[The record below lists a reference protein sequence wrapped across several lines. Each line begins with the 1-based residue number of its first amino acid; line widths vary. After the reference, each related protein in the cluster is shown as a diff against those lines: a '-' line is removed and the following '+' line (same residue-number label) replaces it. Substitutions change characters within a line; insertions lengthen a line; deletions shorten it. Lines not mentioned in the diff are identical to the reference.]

1 MQKTRSF
8 WDDNGKI
15 PVVDRFT
22 NENTTVDGLDIL
34 DHQKDGISTLEI
46 MGQQQQ
52 QCNAKSAPP
61 LKLQGRASS
70 EPAACGHEINRH
82 QSPFTTCYFLDAFS
96 RLLQIGI
103 NKQCCYNYINLDLFM
118 YIYIYSIM
126 IIISVITINLYIYIL
141 SYIFPD
147 SILYH

>member
-15 PVVDRFT
+15 PVFDGFT

-46 MGQQQQ
+46 LGYLPRAQQQ

-82 QSPFTTCYFLDAFS
+82 QSPFTTCYFQDAFS

-118 YIYIYSIM
+118 YIYSIM
-126 IIISVITINLYIYIL
+126 IIISVITLNI
-141 SYIFPD
+141 
-147 SILYH
+147 

>member
-15 PVVDRFT
+15 PVFDGFT

-46 MGQQQQ
+46 LGYLPRAQQQQ

-82 QSPFTTCYFLDAFS
+82 KSPFTPCYFQDAFS

-118 YIYIYSIM
+118 CIYIYIVS
-126 IIISVITINLYIYIL
+126 
-141 SYIFPD
+141 
-147 SILYH
+147 